1 MEIIVATKNHLQEL
15 LFLDNLIFK
24 ETAYGQSGLLSELI
38 ENNRL
43 YLIAYKNN
51 KPVGFVGASVVLDT
65 ADIMKIGVIPEFRNQ
80 GVARTL
86 LSNILELLKK
96 QGVLNIM
103 LEVRESNF
111 QAKQLYKKLHFQK
124 ISTRSL
130 YYSNG
135 ENAEIYQ
142 CKLNINK

>member
-80 GVARTL
+80 GVACTL

-96 QGVLNIM
+96 QGVLNVM

-111 QAKQLYKKLHFQK
+111 QAKQLYNKLHFQK
-124 ISTRSL
+124 ISTRSM

>member
-65 ADIMKIGVIPEFRNQ
+65 ADVMKIGVVPEFRGQ
-80 GVARTL
+80 GVACTL

-96 QGVLNIM
+96 QGVLNVM

-142 CKLNINK
+142 YKLNINK